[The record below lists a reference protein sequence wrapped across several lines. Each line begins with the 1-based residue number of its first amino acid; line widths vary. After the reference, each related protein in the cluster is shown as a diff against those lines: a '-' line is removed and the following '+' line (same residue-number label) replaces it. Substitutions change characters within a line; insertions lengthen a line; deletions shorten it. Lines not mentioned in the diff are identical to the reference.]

1 MPIELLNT
9 KLYIPPVRLD
19 LVPRPRLFSQLGP
32 TATNRLILISAPAGY
47 GKTTLISSWLQ
58 GNSIAATWLSL
69 DESDND
75 PIRFLQYLIKALQQ
89 IIPTLDVEL
98 PSMLQGVPSDSTM
111 NLLLN
116 ALAQQASPFV
126 LGLDD
131 FHVIQSQPV
140 LDMITVLV
148 ERMPPQ
154 MRLILL
160 SRTDPPLPLARW
172 RARHQMVEIRAS
184 QLRLSKDEIDC
195 FLRTTMQLGLS
206 DDDLGALEAR
216 TEGWIAGLQ
225 LAGLSMQSHPDV
237 HAFVTAFTGSQHYIM
252 DYLVQEVLKRQP
264 EPVRT
269 FLLETSVLDRL
280 CGSLCEAVIGDTT
293 KLTDG
298 QAMLQELEQRNLF
311 LIPLDG
317 ERRWYRYHHLFA
329 DMLNRHLEREM
340 PSQIHELHLRASE
353 WLERQGFIPEAI
365 QHTLMAQD
373 TERAIRLVEQNGCLL
388 LMAGEVVTL
397 NRWLEA
403 VTPFAPTHPWFAIL
417 KGWVLTLTGQQDQVS
432 PILQS
437 AERLLAP
444 LEVTPIVQ
452 IMRGALNTAQAHSAR
467 IQGDPVAAEFARQAL
482 ACLPTGDVLS
492 DSLRSVASLILG
504 DVSRMNGEME
514 EATQA
519 YNEAMRIGLAADNPH
534 LLILGNSNL
543 ADILFE
549 QGQLHLAAR
558 KLSDALQMA
567 TRSDRSMPLIVDGVL
582 GRLSQLAFEWN
593 DLEGAER
600 YARQCVELCQTSGNL
615 EWAGVGNVMLARL
628 EHVRGNAEKTIAAM
642 RLAEQLACEYHA
654 SPQRSTWV
662 QCALA
667 RLWLA
672 QGNFD
677 KVAHFLRQKSAT
689 SNGDLTYPQEP
700 VYRILLRML
709 LAQKEFGSALVLSGR
724 LLQFAE
730 ATKCMG
736 RVIEILVLRTIAS
749 QGKQDLAQALSVLE
763 KALALAQPERYVRVF
778 LDEGEAMARLLYHAK
793 AHHRGTGFV
802 SELLAEMPNQSDGAS
817 ASAQSLIEPL
827 SARELEVLG
836 LIAVGDANE
845 EIAAKLII
853 SIKTAKRHISN
864 IYAKLGAKNRTQA
877 VALAR
882 GLKLVQ

>member
-1 MPIELLNT
+1 
-9 KLYIPPVRLD
+9 
-19 LVPRPRLFSQLGP
+19 
-32 TATNRLILISAPAGY
+32 
-47 GKTTLISSWLQ
+47 
-58 GNSIAATWLSL
+58 
-69 DESDND
+69 
-75 PIRFLQYLIKALQQ
+75 
-89 IIPTLDVEL
+89 
-98 PSMLQGVPSDSTM
+98 M
-111 NLLLN
+111 N
-116 ALAQQASPFV
+116 AMAQHSSPFILV
-126 LGLDD
+126 LDD
-131 FHVIQSQPV
+131 FHVIQAQPI
-140 LDMITVLV
+140 LDLVTVLI
-148 ERMPPQ
+148 ERTPPQ
-154 MRLILL
+154 MRLVLL

-184 QLRLSKDEIDC
+184 QLRLTKDEIAC
-195 FLRTTMQLGLS
+195 FLKTAMQLELS
-206 DDDLGALEAR
+206 DDDLGALESR

-225 LAGLSMQSHPDV
+225 LAALSMQDHPDI

-252 DYLVQEVLKRQP
+252 DYLVEEVLKRQP
-264 EPVRT
+264 DQIRT
-269 FLLETSVLDRL
+269 FLLKTSILGRL

-293 KLTDG
+293 DLTDG

-329 DMLNRHLEREM
+329 DMLNRHLTRTM
-340 PSQIHELHLRASE
+340 PLQMHELHHRASE
-353 WLERQGFIPEAI
+353 WLEQNGFIPEAI

-417 KGWVLTLTGQQDQVS
+417 KGWVLILTGQQEQVS

-444 LEVTPIVQ
+444 LDVTPIVQ
-452 IMRGALNTAQAHSAR
+452 IMRGALTTAQAHSAR

-504 DVSRMNGEME
+504 DASRMSGELE
-514 EATQA
+514 EAKQA
-519 YNEAMRIGLAADNPH
+519 YDEAVRIGLAADNPH

-567 TRSDRSMPLIVDGVL
+567 TRSDRSMPLIVDHVL
-582 GRLSQLAFEWN
+582 ALFSQIAFEWN

-600 YARQCVELCQTSGNL
+600 YARQCVELCQASGNL
-615 EWAGVGNVMLARL
+615 EWAAVSHVMLARL

-654 SPQRSTWV
+654 SPQRSIWV

-672 QGNFD
+672 QGNFEQ
-677 KVAHFLRQKSAT
+677 VAHFLRQKGAT
-689 SNGDLTYPQEP
+689 TNGDITYPQEP
-700 VYRILLRML
+700 VYLVLLRML
-709 LAQKEFGSALVLSGR
+709 LAQKEFESALVLSER
-724 LLQFAE
+724 LLQSAE

-736 RVIEILVLRTIAS
+736 RVIEILVLRTIAL

-778 LDEGEAMARLLYHAK
+778 LDEGEAIARLLHHAK
-793 AHHRGTGFV
+793 AHHIGTGFV
-802 SELLAEMPNQSDGAS
+802 SELLAEMPNQSGVAS
-817 ASAQSLIEPL
+817 APSQLLIEPL
-827 SARELEVLG
+827 SERELEVLKR
-836 LIAVGDANE
+836 ITVGDSNE

-853 SIKTAKRHISN
+853 SIKTVKRHISN
-864 IYAKLGAKNRTQA
+864 IYAKLGVKTRTQA
-877 VALAR
+877 VALAHE
-882 GLKLVQ
+882 LKLIE